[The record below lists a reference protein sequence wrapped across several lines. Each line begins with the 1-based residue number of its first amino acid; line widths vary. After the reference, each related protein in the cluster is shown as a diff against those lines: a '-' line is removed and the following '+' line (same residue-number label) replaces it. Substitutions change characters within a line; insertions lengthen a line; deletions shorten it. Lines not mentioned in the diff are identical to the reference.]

1 MQRKNDKLCI
11 IGSTESKRD
20 APYLDQSYDIW
31 AISGAAHSE
40 SLGDYKATA
49 TVDNHWN
56 DVHRVDA
63 FFEMHKHYEDKIDK
77 LNWAEVPVV
86 MLKADPVITLSET
99 YPVDEIAQSVGDE
112 FTSSIAYMIAYGIYL
127 GYSEIH
133 LFGVNMAHQSE
144 YAHQRGGV
152 KYFAAIAKERGIRF
166 TAPDESQLAG
176 CKQRYGY
183 DDFDTVVGWIQQ
195 RMVALKADIEKQ
207 EKVVEAATKTLWQL
221 KGAVIDCDDLI
232 LTIKG
237 GIA

>member
-20 APYLDQSYDIW
+20 APYMDPSYDIW
-31 AISGAAHSE
+31 AISGAACSE
-40 SLGDYKATA
+40 SLGPILEPSAH
-49 TVDNHWN
+49 NHWN
-56 DVHRVDA
+56 DVHRVDV
-63 FFEMHKHYEDKIDK
+63 FFEMHKHYEEKIDR
-77 LNWAEVPVV
+77 LNGAAVPVV
-86 MLKADPVITLSET
+86 MLKADLVIPLSET
-99 YPVDEIAQSVGDE
+99 YPLDEIAQSVGDE

-127 GYSEIH
+127 GYAEIH

-166 TAPDESQLAG
+166 TAPDESQLSG

-195 RMVALKADIEKQ
+195 RIVSLNADIEKQ
-207 EKVVEAATKTLWQL
+207 EKIVEAATRTLWQL